1 MRVFAV
7 PGPVP
12 ALVRALT
19 AAVAAALLVAVLAGF
34 GAGAAGAQIDG
45 TVTVTMVPASA
56 SAILGDNVDLTIEVT
71 NTGSAPTVPL
81 VVHLDITDPAIAG
94 SVDPEDWTSTLTKPI
109 GVLEPGATQTVDWP
123 VQPIS
128 PGTFAAYA
136 VAMSVGADD
145 LANSN
150 VVTIDVEDRR
160 SLNPDGI
167 LPVAIATPVVIGGL
181 LVAQTG
187 VARRRR
193 PHGHAPS

>member
-1 MRVFAV
+1 MRSFAV
-7 PGPVP
+7 PGRVPV
-12 ALVRALT
+12 LFRALT

-34 GAGAAGAQIDG
+34 GAGPAGAQIDG
-45 TVTVTMVPASA
+45 SVTVTLEPPSA
-56 SAILGDNVDLTIEVT
+56 SAILGDNIDLTIEVT
-71 NTGSAPTVPL
+71 NTGSEPTAPL
-81 VVHLDITDPAIAG
+81 VVHLDVTDPAIAG

-123 VQPIS
+123 IQPIS
-128 PGTFAAYA
+128 PGRFAAYA

-145 LANSN
+145 LASSN
-150 VVTIDVEDRR
+150 VVTIDVEDQR

-167 LPVAIATPVVIGGL
+167 LPVAIATPTLIGGL

-193 PHGHAPS
+193 PRGPSPS